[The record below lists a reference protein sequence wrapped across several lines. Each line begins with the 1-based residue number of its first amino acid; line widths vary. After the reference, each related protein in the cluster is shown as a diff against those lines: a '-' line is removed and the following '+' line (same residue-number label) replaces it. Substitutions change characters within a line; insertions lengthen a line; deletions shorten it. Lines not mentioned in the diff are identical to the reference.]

1 MHDGEIVIAPSTARL
16 LHVQAFS
23 TSLSNNE
30 NERAKERESG
40 GHACLPGTMGL
51 WGWALKWIADVCN
64 ELACPP

>member
-51 WGWALKWIADVCN
+51 WG
-64 ELACPP
+64 